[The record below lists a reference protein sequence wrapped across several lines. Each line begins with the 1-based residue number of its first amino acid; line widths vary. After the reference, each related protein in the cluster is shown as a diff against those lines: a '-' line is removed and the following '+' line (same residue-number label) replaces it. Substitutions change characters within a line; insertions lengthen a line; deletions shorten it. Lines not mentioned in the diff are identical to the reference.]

1 MLEESL
7 NEAEIRLGMFL
18 GAFVMVAVWQILAPE
33 ENSLSLNPTATVP
46 LP

>member
-18 GAFVMVAVWQILAPE
+18 GAFVILVMWQIVSP
-33 ENSLSLNPTATVP
+33 
-46 LP
+46 